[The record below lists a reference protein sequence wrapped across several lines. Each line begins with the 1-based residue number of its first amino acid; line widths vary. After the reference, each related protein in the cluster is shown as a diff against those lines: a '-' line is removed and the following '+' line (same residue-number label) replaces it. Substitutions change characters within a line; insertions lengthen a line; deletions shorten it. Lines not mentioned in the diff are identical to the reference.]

1 MAEKRAHPAGE
12 GDHGAGDAAGRD
24 AARSD
29 AAGFDRELDRRGIV
43 AFGIGLALLM
53 IGVLAIV
60 WLMMEVMRAGSVSRD
75 PRPSP
80 LAEANAP
87 KEPPAPRLQS
97 APVDDMRALRAA
109 EAAALQSYGWV
120 DRDAA
125 IARIPVDRAID
136 IVAERGLPSVA
147 QAPAAP
153 PAPEPRTP
161 RPRRRP

>member
-1 MAEKRAHPAGE
+1 MAEKRARAAGGGSPGAGE
-12 GDHGAGDAAGRD
+12 PGGGDP
-24 AARSD
+24 
-29 AAGFDRELDRRGIV
+29 AGFDRELDRRAIV

-53 IGVLAIV
+53 IVVLSIV
-60 WLMMEVMRAGSVSRD
+60 WLMMEVLRAGSVSRD

-147 QAPAAP
+147 PVPAAP
-153 PAPEPRTP
+153 PPS
-161 RPRRRP
+161 

>member
-1 MAEKRAHPAGE
+1 MAEKRARAAGGGSPGAGE
-12 GDHGAGDAAGRD
+12 PGGGDP
-24 AARSD
+24 
-29 AAGFDRELDRRGIV
+29 AGFDRELDRRAIV

-53 IGVLAIV
+53 IVVLSIV
-60 WLMMEVMRAGSVSRD
+60 WLMMEVLRAGSVSRD

-80 LAEANAP
+80 LAEANTP
-87 KEPPAPRLQS
+87 KEPPTPRLQS

-109 EAAALQSYGWV
+109 EEAALQSYGWV

-147 QAPAAP
+147 